1 MSEKKGLIARAIEAY
16 LSKGGPDQ
24 PGRDSEERDLDD
36 RHYVVLRN
44 ARGLLAVYRL
54 EGDGGLR
61 RLGEWP
67 EALNNKASA

>member
-16 LSKGGPDQ
+16 LRTGGPDQ
-24 PGRDSEERDLDD
+24 PGRDSEERDLDG

-44 ARGLLAVYRL
+44 TRGFLAVYRL

-67 EALNNKASA
+67 VELETKA

>member
-1 MSEKKGLIARAIEAY
+1 MSEKKGLIARAIETY

-24 PGRDSEERDLDD
+24 PGRDSEERDLDG

-44 ARGLLAVYRL
+44 TRGFLAVYRL

-67 EALNNKASA
+67 KELETKATA

>member
-1 MSEKKGLIARAIEAY
+1 MSEKKGLVPRAIEAY
-16 LSKGGPDQ
+16 LRTGGPDQ
-24 PGRDSEERDLDD
+24 PGRDSQEREFEG
-36 RHYVVLRN
+36 RQYVVLRN

-67 EALNNKASA
+67 EALNEKA